1 MNFEFYE
8 AHIKTICDLQALAE
22 KHNCKLA
29 FGTRSDSFNDEID
42 ESFLEEYLNCPEDIA
57 EEICEKCSFEDIR
70 GDYTNSFFELYDKTK
85 EKYNTLTYFTIS
97 VAFKII
103 CYDTIYTDD
112 ELSEKARDWLI
123 NNSMNGEWGYESS
136 SCDFYMN
143 IDTTS
148 EEVSGFEYII
158 KEGHIYRPGIMLAVF
173 TQLVCDY
180 LGEERIVRTY

>member
-8 AHIKTICDLQALAE
+8 AHIKTICDLQKLAE
-22 KHNCKLA
+22 KHNCKLV
-29 FGTRSDSFNDEID
+29 FGTRNNSFDNEID

-57 EEICEKCSFEDIR
+57 KEICKKCYFEDIR

-85 EKYNTLTYFTIS
+85 DKYNTLTYFTLL
-97 VAFKII
+97 VAFKIGI
-103 CYDTIYTDD
+103 SDD
-112 ELSEKARDWLI
+112 LSTRAEVWLLD
-123 NNSMNGEWGYESS
+123 NSKNDEYGYADDGEYFMYVDITKE
-136 SCDFYMN
+136 D
-143 IDTTS
+143 IQ
-148 EEVSGFEYII
+148 GFEGIK